1 MKSSFMSVLTLL
13 TLSLVM
19 VCGAKVPTAFGYNHD
34 FRAIQAH
41 TPVPPME
48 MLEAEIIKRQANEQF
63 RQEIDHTGKAI
74 STSAQTVN
82 RVSSPFTNSG
92 DPIKKAVLR
101 QLSKSSRSEKI
112 KIIQHIYKTD
122 KSEAISIL
130 QRSGKTFSE
139 VTTRLDQLDK
149 AGTLATMAGALS
161 GGDLLGAA
169 GAAANSAASGAV
181 AGYGAAYGAAVGA
194 KLGGGAAT
202 LLAGPV
208 GAPIGAAAGGAIGA
222 VVGAVGGS
230 VIYTEVIEPNAVK
243 IGDAAS
249 NYLQDRAEDNE
260 KKVRRVRTDF
270 VLVYPEGRLSSTGY
284 IDPKQLHQQA
294 QQIRDQRFG
303 QRIEHNQQL
312 TLDEIATSSQMLTVP
327 SLAGMTQAQAEQ
339 AAQAAGFTASVQT
352 VKPAPTSDLI
362 GKIYV
367 QSPTAKSQQPIGSFM
382 TITALSYDKQEQ
394 ITMPSVIGMNP
405 QKARGVLT
413 SAGLT
418 VPATGAITVGK
429 IAPSTKLEFKVH
441 TQAPSPGDLIQSDQ
455 VVALVLYGQ
464 YEQQTIPAV
473 IGLGKLEAVR
483 LMEAVGLVVATNDG
497 DGAPIPEEENT
508 VQLQSLTA
516 GDPVSKQ
523 EQTVLL
529 TLFSACTKSEF
540 CKKNQQRYV
549 AALNAKKFE
558 ACQQILDES
567 GGCEFY
573 ESEVAGLAQSMC
585 LDAESRY
592 RAAFNSDNY
601 DGAKQV
607 LAENSYCTF
616 YASAVPELQCSK
628 NLAEMNSALR
638 GNNWN
643 QFKGTLYQSQNC
655 SFYSNYL
662 AMAQKAEKQSQLD
675 AKQEGNRQQFG
686 NVIGQIFGA
695 ALNSAI
701 KQGSRPHT
709 NRPPTRTTHV
719 TDGFGIGHSTET
731 QYNLDHPNSKTLP
744 NISWEDKG
752 K

>member
-1 MKSSFMSVLTLL
+1 MKFSITSGLIILTFNLVLI
-13 TLSLVM
+13 
-19 VCGAKVPTAFGYNHD
+19 CGAKVPTACCYNHD
-34 FRAIQAH
+34 FKSIQTH

-48 MLEAEIIKRQANEQF
+48 MLEVEIIKRQAKE
-63 RQEIDHTGKAI
+63 RLSQEIGQAGETI

-82 RVSSPFTNSG
+82 SVSGPITNSG
-92 DPIKKAVLR
+92 DPIKKAVLQ
-101 QLSKSSRSEKI
+101 QLSHSSRSKQI

-149 AGTLATMAGALS
+149 AGTLASMAGSLS
-161 GGDLLGAA
+161 GGDLLGAG
-169 GAAANSAASGAV
+169 GAALNSAASGAV
-181 AGYGAAYGAAVGA
+181 AGYGAVYGAAAGA
-194 KLGGGAAT
+194 KLGGGAGT
-202 LLAGPV
+202 LLAGPI
-208 GAPIGAAAGGAIGA
+208 GTPIGAAAGGAIGA
-222 VVGAVGGS
+222 VIGAVGGS
-230 VIYTEVIEPNAVK
+230 VLYTEYIEPNAVK

-249 NYLQDRAEDNE
+249 VYLQNRAEDNE

-284 IDPKQLHQQA
+284 LDPKQLHQQA
-294 QQIRDQRFG
+294 QQIRNQRLA
-303 QRIEHNQQL
+303 QRLEQNQQL
-312 TLDEIATSSQMLTVP
+312 TLDETVAESQMLIVP
-327 SLAGMTQAQAEQ
+327 SLAGMTQAQADQ
-339 AAQAAGFTASVQT
+339 TARSAGFTASVQT
-352 VKPAPTSDLI
+352 VKPAPSTDLI
-362 GKIYV
+362 GKIYS
-367 QSPTAKSQQPIGSFM
+367 QSPTAKTQQPMGSFM
-382 TITALSYDKQEQ
+382 TITALCYDKLEPSQ

-441 TQAPSPGDLIQSDQ
+441 TQVPSPGEIIQSDQ

-464 YEQQTIPAV
+464 YQQQTIPTV
-473 IGLGKLEAVR
+473 IGFGKLEAAR
-483 LMEAVGLVVATNDG
+483 LMEAVGLIVTSKQG
-497 DGAPIPEEENT
+497 DAAPTPEEENT
-508 VQLQSLTA
+508 VQTQSLTA
-516 GDPVSKQ
+516 GDPVSAQ
-523 EQTVLL
+523 EKTVVL

-540 CKKNQQRYV
+540 CKQNQQRYV

-558 ACQQILDES
+558 TCQQILDES

-573 ESEVAGLAQSMC
+573 ESEIAGLSQAMC

-601 DGAKQV
+601 DGANQI
-607 LAENSYCTF
+607 LAENSHCSF
-616 YASAVPELQCSK
+616 YVSSVHELKCSK
-628 NLAEMNSALR
+628 NLAEMNNALR

-643 QFKGTLYQSQNC
+643 SFKGTLYQSQNC

-675 AKQEGNRQQFG
+675 ARQEGKRQQFG

-695 ALNSAI
+695 ALHSAI
-701 KQGSRPHT
+701 KQGSRPQA
-709 NRPPTRTTHV
+709 NRPPARSTQV
-719 TDGFGIGHSTET
+719 TDGFDIGYSTEK
-731 QYNLDHPNSKTLP
+731 QYYLDHP
-744 NISWEDKG
+744 SWQENND
-752 K
+752 